1 MVPSII
7 KWKKLA
13 ANHFDWG
20 LSIKHSSHLLLAIF
34 ILVAYIFAL
43 SSFI

>member
-13 ANHFDWG
+13 AKNLDWG
-20 LSIKHSSHLLLAIF
+20 LSIKYSSHLLLAIF
-34 ILVAYIFAL
+34 ILFAL